1 MIVVTGNKANILFFG
16 DANNQKR
23 KKKKI
28 SEGGREGWREKGG
41 GREGWIA

>member
-1 MIVVTGNKANILFFG
+1 MIVVTGHKANILFFG

-23 KKKKI
+23 KKKI